1 MRAATV
7 VLVVLLGVAAA
18 PAQSPDPL
26 LSETRLT
33 VHTLLREDIFAG
45 FMRGDAAA
53 VRRAEANIDVLLK
66 TRPGERANLLAWR
79 SAAAMFHAVAAH
91 AAGNAADFTRYFTVA
106 QQGFAEAATLPTG
119 NDGVVP
125 IIGGTYSVYADRLP
139 AEHRAAAWQEAWK
152 SYSMLWKQQ
161 GAGIADMPVHFKG
174 EVLAGLTQSAQRTG
188 RTAETTEF
196 LDKMLVHLGNTP
208 YEPMAKKWKADP
220 ASAATTSLTCKNCHN
235 SGRLAA
241 KVKALEKENQ

>member
-33 VHTLLREDIFAG
+33 VHTLVREDIFAG

-106 QQGFAEAATLPTG
+106 QQGFAEAATLP
-119 NDGVVP
+119 V
-125 IIGGTYSVYADRLP
+125 
-139 AEHRAAAWQEAWK
+139 
-152 SYSMLWKQQ
+152 
-161 GAGIADMPVHFKG
+161 
-174 EVLAGLTQSAQRTG
+174 AGLTALYTLERAVGCLERT
-188 RTAETTEF
+188 
-196 LDKMLVHLGNTP
+196 
-208 YEPMAKKWKADP
+208 
-220 ASAATTSLTCKNCHN
+220 S
-235 SGRLAA
+235 
-241 KVKALEKENQ
+241 